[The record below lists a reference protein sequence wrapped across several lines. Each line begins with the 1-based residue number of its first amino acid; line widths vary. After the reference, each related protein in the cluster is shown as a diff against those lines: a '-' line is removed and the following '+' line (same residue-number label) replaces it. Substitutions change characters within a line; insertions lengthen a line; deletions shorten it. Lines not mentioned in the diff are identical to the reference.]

1 MKFEH
6 IIFEKKD
13 KVAYVTLNHPEKRNP
28 LTIDAF
34 RELRECYDLC
44 DYDPEIRA
52 VVISG
57 AGGAFSA
64 GGDIN
69 TMKARLDAGQR
80 GTRQVCRAGAESNQR
95 LLNLKKPVIAQIEGA
110 VAGAGLSL
118 ALSCDFQIVS
128 ESAKCSFSF
137 VNVGFIPDTGC
148 TYLVTRAVGTTR
160 ARELFLSGKRFTG
173 REAADWG
180 LFTEAV
186 PAEKVAQRV
195 QEYVDKYSNGPT
207 VSYAC
212 IKTMI
217 NRAQFAA
224 FSDGCQLEIECQG
237 TCELTQDHAEA
248 VHAFL
253 EKRKPVFNGK

>member
-1 MKFEH
+1 MDFKH
-6 IIFEKKD
+6 IIYEKHG
-13 KVAYVTLNHPEKRNP
+13 KVARITLNHPEKKNP

-34 RELRECYDLC
+34 RELRECFDLC
-44 DYDPEIRA
+44 DYDTEVRA
-52 VVISG
+52 VVLCG

-69 TMKARLDAGQR
+69 GMKARIDAGIR
-80 GTRQVCRAGAESNQR
+80 GTRQACRAGAESNLR
-95 LLNLKKPVIAQIEGA
+95 LLNMQKPVIAQIEGA

-118 ALSCDFQIVS
+118 ALSCDFQIVA
-128 ESAKCSFSF
+128 ETAKCSFSF

-160 ARELFLSGKRFTG
+160 AKELFMSGKRFSG

-186 PAEKVAQRV
+186 SADRVAQRV

-207 VSYAC
+207 VAYAC
-212 IKTMI
+212 IKRMV

-224 FSDGCQLEIECQG
+224 FSDGCQTEIDCQG
-237 TCELTQDHAEA
+237 ECELTDDYVEA

-253 EKRKPVFNGK
+253 EKRKPVFRGK